1 MSDKKFIENS
11 LKHIKD
17 QTGLSLCLCNY
28 FTGLRNHNG
37 RRYFNVVLKDKV
49 CESLEYEILERFS
62 RKYKTIEVE
71 QSGLKR
77 VAIFI

>member
-1 MSDKKFIENS
+1 MSDTKLIENS
-11 LKHIKD
+11 LKHIKE

-37 RRYFNVVLKDKV
+37 RRLFNVVLKDKV

-62 RKYKTIEVE
+62 RKYKTFDLE
-71 QSGLKR
+71 QSGVRR
-77 VAIFI
+77 VSIFI